1 MTCPACLGTLS
12 PSPSLARVTVALLCV
27 VGIHATSVQASDHL
41 SYARTSQADETSA
54 LADITVLHLATGAS
68 HFVRWIDQSQDHQGK
83 AFFLVDKTNAT
94 LYVFDHHAQLRAR
107 TPVLLGAAIGDDS
120 VPGIGTRPMDQILP
134 SERTTPAGR
143 FVAEAGRN
151 ANGEDVVWVDHA
163 AAVSMHR
170 IRSGTPGEERARRMA
185 SLTVADNR
193 ISYGCINVPVAFY
206 NQHVQP
212 AFTRSSPTAIVY
224 VLPET
229 RSLQQ
234 QFGLPQAF
242 LAESVLD

>member
-1 MTCPACLGTLS
+1 M
-12 PSPSLARVTVALLCV
+12 VQWIALV
-27 VGIHATSVQASDHL
+27 
-41 SYARTSQADETSA
+41 
-54 LADITVLHLATGAS
+54 
-68 HFVRWIDQSQDHQGK
+68 QDHQGQP
-83 AFFLVDKTNAT
+83 FFVIDKTNAR
-94 LYVFDHHAQLRAR
+94 LYVFDRHARLRAH

-143 FVAEAGRN
+143 FVAEVGRN
-151 ANGEDVVWVDHA
+151 ANGEDVVWIDHT

-170 IRSGTPGEERARRMA
+170 IRSGTPLERRAHRMA

-206 NQHVQP
+206 NQHVHT
-212 AFTRSSPTAIVY
+212 AFNSNRATAIVY

-234 QFGLPQAF
+234 QFGLPPLMAGV
-242 LAESVLD
+242 SKR

>member
-1 MTCPACLGTLS
+1 M
-12 PSPSLARVTVALLCV
+12 ALLCV
-27 VGIHATSVQASDHL
+27 VGIHATSVQAGGHFSHTR
-41 SYARTSQADETSA
+41 SSQVEETSERA
-54 LADITVLHLATGAS
+54 EVSMLTPANDVSLL
-68 HFVRWIDQSQDHQGK
+68 VRWIGQSLDHQGRP
-83 AFFLVDKTNAT
+83 FFLIDKTNAT

-151 ANGEDVVWVDHA
+151 ANGEDVIWVDHA

-170 IRSGTPGEERARRMA
+170 IRSGTPLEERARRMA

-206 NQHVQP
+206 NRHVQP
-212 AFTRSSPTAIVY
+212 AFNSSSPTAIVY

-234 QFGLPQAF
+234 QFGQRQEFVTEFVP
-242 LAESVLD
+242 D